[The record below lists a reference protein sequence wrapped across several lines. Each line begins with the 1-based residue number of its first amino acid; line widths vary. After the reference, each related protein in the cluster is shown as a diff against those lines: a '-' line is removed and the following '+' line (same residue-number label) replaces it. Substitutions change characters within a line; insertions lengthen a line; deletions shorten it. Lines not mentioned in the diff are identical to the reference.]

1 MSENQRRILQMLSEA
16 KLTVNEA
23 QLLLD
28 NLGSEGDR
36 DAGAD
41 NHHRTIN
48 AHPGL
53 EIALADEGK
62 EVHIAV
68 R

>member
-1 MSENQRRILQMLSEA
+1 MSENQRRILQMLSEGR
-16 KLTVNEA
+16 LTVNEA

-28 NLGSEGDR
+28 NLSMER
-36 DAGAD
+36 DKDIVSG

-48 AHPGL
+48 AQPGL